1 MLRGPLPGGGQPKA
15 QMNKS
20 SKSDPHS
27 PRQNQ
32 LLAALPAAV
41 YQRLLPYLEL
51 VALPLG
57 QMLFPSPG
65 KMRYAYFPTTSIL
78 TLSYA
83 VDKSGSAKAWQVG
96 REGAVG
102 LASLSGPSRNDQ
114 AEVQVAG
121 HAFRVAAHAL
131 RAEFGRGGALQQ
143 LLLRYLHACIMQLS
157 QLGLC
162 NQHHTVDQRLD
173 RFLLRAFDRAPQNR
187 LLITQ
192 QEAADLLGVRRVGV
206 TEAVGRLQALG
217 IVRCGRGHIT
227 LLNRRKLEARV
238 CACYAAIKK
247 EFESLL
253 PRKSASG

>member
-1 MLRGPLPGGGQPKA
+1 
-15 QMNKS
+15 MNKS
-20 SKSDPHS
+20 SKSDQHS

-41 YQRLLPYLEL
+41 YRRLLPSLEL

-57 QMLFPSPG
+57 RMLFPSLG
-65 KMRYAYFPTTSIL
+65 TMRYAYFPTTSIV

-83 VDKSGSAKAWQVG
+83 VDKSASAKAWQVG

-102 LASLSGPSRNDQ
+102 LASLSDPIRNDQ

-121 HAFRVAAHAL
+121 HAFRLAAPAL
-131 RAEFGRGGALQQ
+131 RAEFSRGGALQQ
-143 LLLRYLHACIMQLS
+143 LLLRYLHACILQLS
-157 QLGLC
+157 QLGIC

-173 RFLLRAFDRAPQNR
+173 RFLLHAFDRAPANS

-192 QEAADLLGVRRVGV
+192 QETADLLGVRRVGV

-217 IVRCGRGHIT
+217 IVRCGRGQIT

-238 CACYAAIKK
+238 CACYAAIRR
-247 EFESLL
+247 EFEALL
-253 PRKSASG
+253 PRKSASA